1 MPSHC
6 LNFRL
11 KHLNIEYS
19 QKCLLTQS
27 SRFYCH
33 IFRNM
38 FETERIRKLLHFL
51 DVCGPRITGV
61 MRLERLKNV
70 EDEVKTPQ
78 RPPSRSQGLEGRY
91 TFFTSV
97 FIKCK

>member
-11 KHLNIEYS
+11 KHLNIEYF

-33 IFRNM
+33 IFCNI

-70 EDEVKTPQ
+70 EDEVKTPE